1 MTVNTPSPQQPLDE
15 LLAAAPETA
24 AYWQAAAE
32 GRLLLRRCEACG
44 RSHHYPRPIC
54 PHCGSDRTAWRAAS
68 GQGTIHTF
76 SVMRRIDEPYAI
88 GYVDLAEGC
97 RMLTQ
102 FVDAEPD
109 ALRIGAPVQVAFR
122 DLGQGYPV
130 PVFHPAAA

>member
-1 MTVNTPSPQQPLDE
+1 MNADPQRPIDE
-15 LLAAAPETA
+15 VLAAAPETA

-32 GRLLLRRCEACG
+32 GRLLLRHCEACG

-54 PHCGSDRTAWRAAS
+54 PHCGSDRTAWRQAS

-102 FVDAEPD
+102 FVDAEFD

-130 PVFHPAAA
+130 PVFRPTAP